1 MPKKPD
7 DAPKADNLDLEKELL
22 RTGEVED
29 VDAAYARQY
38 TEGIVP
44 QTDDPSA
51 PSMSVRMIFLG
62 TIFALLLGLMNG
74 IFSFRT
80 NSFAISSNIA
90 AILSYPLGIFFA
102 AVLPRG
108 ILNPGPFT
116 IKEHVLV
123 YMIAGAAGGAPYGV
137 ENVIGQKF
145 DKFMGDPK

>member
-1 MPKKPD
+1 MLSIP
-7 DAPKADNLDLEKELL
+7 N
-22 RTGEVED
+22 
-29 VDAAYARQY
+29 Y
-38 TEGIVP
+38 TQRGIVP
-44 QTDDPSA
+44 ETDDPSA

-62 TIFALLLGLMNG
+62 TIWAIFLGLMNG

-80 NSFAISSNIA
+80 NYFSISSNVA

-102 AVLPRG
+102 SVLPRG

-123 YMIAGAAGGAPYGV
+123 YMIASAAGGQPYGV

-145 DKFMGDPK
+145 DKFMGDADVTFWNSVLFVITTQ